1 MRPHVTGARPQNDRR
16 ADQHVQCATL
26 NVRSGD
32 ALYTRAMSIIVRDAR
47 PSDFAALA
55 SMDLRYDT
63 SRVLSLRRSGVG
75 AAIVLAFVWRE
86 RAPGTALYNEYP
98 ESRLRD
104 AASRVDLF
112 AVAEIDGVA
121 TGLLMIIKPSWTD
134 AAEITDLAVDRR
146 SRRTGAGRALVEHA
160 CGVARQRGWRALWVE
175 PRSDNAA
182 AIAFYLREGFRIS
195 GYNDRMY
202 ANTDDAD
209 GRVTLFMYRELT

>member
-1 MRPHVTGARPQNDRR
+1 M
-16 ADQHVQCATL
+16 
-26 NVRSGD
+26 
-32 ALYTRAMSIIVRDAR
+32 
-47 PSDFAALA
+47 
-55 SMDLRYDT
+55 
-63 SRVLSLRRSGVG
+63 
-75 AAIVLAFVWRE
+75 
-86 RAPGTALYNEYP
+86 YNEYP

-112 AVAEIDGVA
+112 AVAEIDGIA
-121 TGLLMIIKPSWTD
+121 RGLLMIIKPSWTH

-146 SRRTGAGRALVEHA
+146 SGAGRALVEHA

-202 ANTDDAD
+202 SNRDDAD
-209 GRVTLFMYRELT
+209 GCVTIFMYRELT